1 MAHGV
6 ALELSEQPS
15 GELPRVEI
23 RAHQQ
28 PRSGGGC
35 EGGRERQFRV
45 VTAAKALVAA
55 CPAEVEYE
63 FTEGVGL
70 DERRGRGGEAARIA
84 QGEVARLPARAAAN
98 AARALEGGEELVA
111 GEGIVDRAECVPL
124 RRAKL
129 VDAVVILGPVHC
141 GCADSSREV
150 RSRASRDSDPH
161 RALPCNR
168 HPPR

>member
-6 ALELSEQPS
+6 ALELREQPP
-15 GELPRVEI
+15 GELLPVEI
-23 RAHQQ
+23 RTHQQ

-35 EGGRERQFRV
+35 EGGGERQFRV
-45 VTAAKALVAA
+45 VAAAETLVAT

-63 FTEGVGL
+63 LTEGMGL
-70 DERRGRGGEAARIA
+70 DERRGRGREAARIA
-84 QGEVARLPARAAAN
+84 QGEVARLPARAAAH
-98 AARALEGGEELVA
+98 AARALEGSEELVA
-111 GEGIVDRAECVPL
+111 GEGIVGGAECVPL

-141 GCADSSREV
+141 GRAKPSRAA
-150 RSRASRDSDPH
+150 RSRASRDSDPR

-168 HPPR
+168 HRPR